1 MYVEIFEAFNNI
13 PFPPSL
19 DLSLPLSIRDDY
31 YSPVGQQLY
40 AKMSEAYDI
49 IHISIVG

>member
-1 MYVEIFEAFNNI
+1 MYVEFFEAFNNI

-19 DLSLPLSIRDDY
+19 DLSLPLSVRDDY

-40 AKMSEAYDI
+40 AKMFEADEI
-49 IHISIVG
+49 IHTPIVG